1 MTQWRA
7 CHAAGGVERRRGGRV
22 GVVCAH
28 VRDRR
33 VAAVHVRHKPRV
45 GLREHA
51 ADWVTEDTSHSP
63 IGWMNAAA
71 PLNIMYMFVTEDT
84 FQPPI
89 GWLNAAAPLNM

>member
-1 MTQWRA
+1 MSYVHTSATGEWPQFTYVTSHVSA
-7 CHAAGGVERRRGGRV
+7 CANML
-22 GVVCAH
+22 
-28 VRDRR
+28 
-33 VAAVHVRHKPRV
+33 PN
-45 GLREHA
+45 
-51 ADWVTEDTSHSP
+51 WVTEDTSHSP